1 MINLFETFND
11 ASQKLQQSLY
21 LADYRHPTIVMDD
34 NGFLPDDV
42 ISPYKFFANYKQFKD
57 DTPTFFNEV
66 NIPPLWEI
74 AGNQNVAEIIDN
86 GKVRGRIFY
95 REHFKNRIVN
105 FVEWFDEKD
114 RLRSVD
120 HYTKEGVKFAQT
132 VYDLEKTPILKT
144 YVNREGKEVIYENFV
159 TKDIVL
165 DWKGQSHFFA
175 SKHDFI
181 IFFLNQLDIDI
192 SKIIIN
198 SLATPFFVLYYS
210 DFVKQAVLF
219 WQENSESHVPG
230 NMELLLDKEHCQTS
244 VIIPDKQEYERII
257 SHIEA
262 NYIDSIQSA
271 GYLYNYQRNNKY
283 TKRILNLTNSDDIPY
298 IEELI
303 KLHPEFEFHIGAI
316 TEMSSKLLNLEQYL
330 NVVLYPT
337 VTPKTVDRL
346 FKKCDIYLD
355 VNHGGEI
362 LNALE
367 RAMLNNQLILGYKE
381 TIHRPS
387 FVANDNIISMQ
398 HYHDLSNI
406 LNIIVKNKEQFKER
420 LKQQKLHNNQIDKRQ
435 FKKTLKQILGSI

>member
-11 ASQKLQQSLY
+11 VSQKLQHSLY

-74 AGNQNVAEIIDN
+74 AGNQNIAEIIDN

-316 TEMSSKLLNLEQYL
+316 TEMSSKLLNLEQYS

-337 VTPKTVDRL
+337 VTPKIVDRL

-387 FVANDNIISMQ
+387 FVADDNIISMQ

>member
-11 ASQKLQQSLY
+11 VSQKLQHSLY

-74 AGNQNVAEIIDN
+74 AGNQNIAEIIDN

-316 TEMSSKLLNLEQYL
+316 TEMSSKLLNLEQYS

-387 FVANDNIISMQ
+387 FVADDNIISME

>member
-11 ASQKLQQSLY
+11 VSQKLQHSLY

-74 AGNQNVAEIIDN
+74 AGNQNIAEIIDN

-230 NMELLLDKEHCQTS
+230 NMKLLLDKEQCQTS

-316 TEMSSKLLNLEQYL
+316 TEMSSKLLNLEQYS

-387 FVANDNIISMQ
+387 FVADDNIISMQ

-406 LNIIVKNKEQFKER
+406 LNIIVRNKEQFKER

>member
-11 ASQKLQQSLY
+11 VSQKLQHSLY

-66 NIPPLWEI
+66 SIPPLWEI
-74 AGNQNVAEIIDN
+74 AGNQNIAEIIDN

-165 DWKGQSHFFA
+165 DWKGQSYFFA

-262 NYIDSIQSA
+262 NYMDSIQPA

-303 KLHPEFEFHIGAI
+303 KLHPEFEFHIGAL
-316 TEMSSKLLNLEQYL
+316 TEMSSKLLNLEQYS

-337 VTPKTVDRL
+337 VTSKTVDRL

-387 FVANDNIISMQ
+387 FVADDNIISME

>member
-11 ASQKLQQSLY
+11 VSQKLQHSLY

-74 AGNQNVAEIIDN
+74 AGNQNIAEIIDN

-316 TEMSSKLLNLEQYL
+316 TEMSSKLLNLEQYS

-387 FVANDNIISMQ
+387 FVADDNIISMQ

>member
-11 ASQKLQQSLY
+11 VSQKLQHSLY

-74 AGNQNVAEIIDN
+74 AGNQNIAEIIDN

-230 NMELLLDKEHCQTS
+230 NMKLLLDKKHCQTS

>member
-11 ASQKLQQSLY
+11 VSQNLQHSLY

-74 AGNQNVAEIIDN
+74 AGNQNIAEIIDN

-316 TEMSSKLLNLEQYL
+316 TEMSSKLLNLEQYS

-387 FVANDNIISMQ
+387 FVADDNIISMQ

>member
-11 ASQKLQQSLY
+11 VSQKLQHSLY

-74 AGNQNVAEIIDN
+74 AGNQNIAEIIDN

-132 VYDLEKTPILKT
+132 VYDLEKEPILKT

-165 DWKGQSHFFA
+165 DWKGQSYFFA

-316 TEMSSKLLNLEQYL
+316 TEMSSKLLNLEQYS

-387 FVANDNIISMQ
+387 FVADDNIISMQ

>member
-11 ASQKLQQSLY
+11 VSQKLQHSLY

-57 DTPTFFNEV
+57 DTPTFFKEV
-66 NIPPLWEI
+66 NIPPLWDI
-74 AGNQNVAEIIDN
+74 AGNQNIAEIIDN

-316 TEMSSKLLNLEQYL
+316 TEMSSKLLNLEQYS

-387 FVANDNIISMQ
+387 FVADDNIISMQ

>member
-11 ASQKLQQSLY
+11 VSQKLQHSLY

-74 AGNQNVAEIIDN
+74 AGNQNIAEIIDN

-219 WQENSESHVPG
+219 WQENSESHVPE
-230 NMELLLDKEHCQTS
+230 NMKLLLDKEQCQTS

-316 TEMSSKLLNLEQYL
+316 TEMSSKLLNLEQYS

-387 FVANDNIISMQ
+387 FVADDNIISMQ

>member
-1 MINLFETFND
+1 M
-11 ASQKLQQSLY
+11 K
-21 LADYRHPTIVMDD
+21 
-34 NGFLPDDV
+34 
-42 ISPYKFFANYKQFKD
+42 
-57 DTPTFFNEV
+57 
-66 NIPPLWEI
+66 
-74 AGNQNVAEIIDN
+74 
-86 GKVRGRIFY
+86 
-95 REHFKNRIVN
+95 
-105 FVEWFDEKD
+105 
-114 RLRSVD
+114 
-120 HYTKEGVKFAQT
+120 
-132 VYDLEKTPILKT
+132 
-144 YVNREGKEVIYENFV
+144 
-159 TKDIVL
+159 
-165 DWKGQSHFFA
+165 
-175 SKHDFI
+175 
-181 IFFLNQLDIDI
+181 
-192 SKIIIN
+192 
-198 SLATPFFVLYYS
+198 
-210 DFVKQAVLF
+210 
-219 WQENSESHVPG
+219 
-230 NMELLLDKEHCQTS
+230 LLLDKEQCQTS

-262 NYIDSIQSA
+262 NYMDSIQPA

-316 TEMSSKLLNLEQYL
+316 TEMSSKLLNLEQYS

-387 FVANDNIISMQ
+387 FVADDNIISME

>member
-11 ASQKLQQSLY
+11 VSQKLQHSLY

-74 AGNQNVAEIIDN
+74 AGNQNIAEIIDN

-165 DWKGQSHFFA
+165 DWKGQSYFFA

-219 WQENSESHVPG
+219 WQENSESRVPG
-230 NMELLLDKEHCQTS
+230 NMKLLLDKEQCQTS

-303 KLHPEFEFHIGAI
+303 KLHPEFEFHIGAL
-316 TEMSSKLLNLEQYL
+316 TEMSSKLLNLEQYS

-337 VTPKTVDRL
+337 VTSKTVDRL

-387 FVANDNIISMQ
+387 FVADDNIISME